1 MRSRNGHRLEPAA
14 KREARHS
21 PAPAVRVIWP
31 GGTELPKTRHIPMQN
46 NQKGKPN
53 SAEDPTGATS
63 ILERRRIA
71 KVVHDERGNASVE
84 WVKAPEEGERVALAL
99 EDTET
104 TARPERGY
112 DPYQKA
118 AKARS
123 GGPPS
128 QQSGPG
134 PSDRPGKPRDLRKL
148 SEWIKQMRELEA
160 RKQRGDDPSEK

>member
-1 MRSRNGHRLEPAA
+1 
-14 KREARHS
+14 
-21 PAPAVRVIWP
+21 
-31 GGTELPKTRHIPMQN
+31 MQD
-46 NQKGKPN
+46 NQKKDKSNPTG
-53 SAEDPTGATS
+53 EPTGATS

-71 KVVHDERGNASVE
+71 KVVHDDRGNATVE
-84 WVKAPEEGERVALAL
+84 WVKAPQDGERVTLAL

-123 GGPPS
+123 GGAPS
-128 QQSGPG
+128 KQPWSGP
-134 PSDRPGKPRDLRKL
+134 PQRPGKPRDLRKL

-160 RKQRGDDPSEK
+160 RKQRSDDVDEK